1 MALEDGFV
9 EISGKKYQIVTIDF
23 ETYYDKDYTL
33 SGKINTS
40 EYIRDDRFHAHGVGI
55 KIGNGKTLWYT
66 GKNIPL
72 ALREIDWARS
82 ALLAHN
88 TAFDGFICSHV
99 YGIRPAVYLDT
110 LSMARA
116 AHGHHM
122 RHDLDTVAKAHGLA
136 GKVKRDALADT
147 KGKQQLTDKEER
159 ALGAY
164 CVDDVEDTYKIFWK
178 LFDYIPDNELQL
190 IDMTQKMFSDPVL
203 RIDIPRVQA
212 ELEKEIGGKA
222 AALLR
227 SGASVEDLMSNEKF
241 ACLLQA
247 AGAQLPQKISPSTGK
262 LTYAFAKSDLAFQ
275 DLMKNGND
283 KVRALCEA
291 RLKVKSTIGET
302 RAARFLEAGKNGMR
316 LPILLNYSGAHTH
329 RWSGANKMN
338 LQNLKRGGEL
348 RRSIL
353 APKGHVIVV
362 ADSAQIE
369 ARVLAWLA
377 GQTDIVNAF
386 ANKEDVYKLM
396 ASAIY
401 GVPVDQVTKDQR
413 FIGKVCTLGLGYGL
427 GHMKLQ
433 QTLKQGV
440 MGPPVDISI
449 EECKRIV
456 NIYRSRNYK
465 IRQLWKIMDDII
477 ASMLTGTYGEYG
489 PLTYG
494 KGYIQLPSGLFLQ
507 YYGLHGEAEVRYD
520 DLVVHEATYLTR
532 QGRSKI
538 YGGLLTE
545 NCIAKNTQVLTDVGW
560 VAIEDITP
568 HMLVHDGVE
577 FVRHGGV
584 LHKGVQACVTVDGV
598 HMTPEHEVLTNDGW
612 QAASQNPEPYRP
624 DIRLPDSIVCSARSE
639 GETPMGVSL
648 RVWDAKECGRYGV
661 EKRDNQK
668 LRVPDQGHAV
678 KSTNYTRHVEAPRIR
693 SMAIDGRPL
702 QTTYTPC
709 LEKLRRAR
717 DYCLQTMATVRG
729 LLGGYG
735 GLLPA
740 RVNTGPG
747 RQQLRIL
754 QTELPLGA
762 GPGTGHEPAQLRP
775 CRRYTG
781 TQRGNR
787 DTTVNSVLPHSPLV
801 ADRTVDARAKPAK
814 PVFDILNCGPRQR
827 FVVLG
832 DSGAFIVHNCV
843 QALARCIIADQM
855 LEISKKYRICT
866 MSHDEIIVVAPKKD
880 ADRCLRD
887 MIRIMSTP
895 PDWADGLPLAAE
907 GGWSVNYSK

>member
-1 MALEDGFV
+1 MLKSSQE
-9 EISGKKYQIVTIDF
+9 
-23 ETYYDKDYTL
+23 
-33 SGKINTS
+33 N
-40 EYIRDDRFHAHGVGI
+40 
-55 KIGNGKTLWYT
+55 
-66 GKNIPL
+66 
-72 ALREIDWARS
+72 
-82 ALLAHN
+82 
-88 TAFDGFICSHV
+88 
-99 YGIRPAVYLDT
+99 
-110 LSMARA
+110 
-116 AHGHHM
+116 
-122 RHDLDTVAKAHGLA
+122 
-136 GKVKRDALADT
+136 
-147 KGKQQLTDKEER
+147 
-159 ALGAY
+159 
-164 CVDDVEDTYKIFWK
+164 
-178 LFDYIPDNELQL
+178 
-190 IDMTQKMFSDPVL
+190 
-203 RIDIPRVQA
+203 VQ
-212 ELEKEIGGKA
+212 
-222 AALLR
+222 
-227 SGASVEDLMSNEKF
+227 
-241 ACLLQA
+241 
-247 AGAQLPQKISPSTGK
+247 P
-262 LTYAFAKSDLAFQ
+262 
-275 DLMKNGND
+275 
-283 KVRALCEA
+283 
-291 RLKVKSTIGET
+291 
-302 RAARFLEAGKNGMR
+302 RAARVYDIANCGPRHRFVANGKLVSNC
-316 LPILLNYSGAHTH
+316 
-329 RWSGANKMN
+329 N

-377 GQTDIVNAF
+377 GQLDIVNAF
-386 ANKEDVYKLM
+386 AMKEDVYKLM

-413 FIGKVCTLGLGYGL
+413 FIGKICIAEGTLVLSDSGWKPIEQVTIDDRLWDGEEWVCHKGLLNNGMRKTLSVCGAWMTPDHQILSATRWLDAQSVVRDENTLSQALDIGAANLPYEATYAVRAEGLPLSLSNAIARILSMQSTAITSGFSEAHAAQYAAKKPLQQNDTGPIAKLCPVMNTALDYLTASPPPLRDATQKRLSISSTMVGAELLSAVNGVAINLPSSSTFRQFLGGMAQRWKWTALTTTRGITPATYASSPSPQTSETNVESLISKRVFDILNSGSRNRFTILTDAGPLIVHNCVLGLGYSM

-507 YYGLHGEAEVRYD
+507 YYGLHGEAEVRHD

-545 NCIAKNTQVLTDVGW
+545 NCLAENTQVLTDVGW

-568 HMLVHDGVE
+568 NMLVHDGVE

-584 LHKGVQACVTVDGV
+584 LHKGVQACVIIDGV

-639 GETPMGVSL
+639 GKTPMDVSL
-648 RVWDAKECGRYGV
+648 RVWGAKECGGYGI
-661 EKRDNQK
+661 EKRGNQK

-693 SMAIDGRPL
+693 SMAIDDRPL
-702 QTTYTPC
+702 QTTYTPR
-709 LEKLRRAR
+709 LEELRRAR
-717 DYCLQTMATVRG
+717 DYCLQTMATVRD

-762 GPGTGHEPAQLRP
+762 GPGTGHEPAQRRP

-781 TQRGNR
+781 TQRENR
-787 DTTVNSVLPHSPLV
+787 DITVNSVLPHSPRV

-832 DSGAFIVHNCV
+832 NNGPFIVHNCV

-855 LEISKKYRICT
+855 LEISKKYRIVT
-866 MSHDEIIVVAPKKD
+866 MAHDEIVVVCPKKD
-880 ADRCLRD
+880 AKKCLAD
-887 MIRIMSTP
+887 MIHIMSTAP
-895 PDWADGLPLAAE
+895 EWADGLPLAAE
-907 GGWSVNYSK
+907 GGWAINYSK

>member
-9 EISGKKYQIVTIDF
+9 EIGGKKYQIVTLDF
-23 ETYYDKDYTL
+23 ETFYDKTYTL

-99 YGIRPAVYLDT
+99 YDVKPAFYLDT

-122 RHDLDTVAKAHGLA
+122 RHDLDTVAKAHGFA

-164 CVDDVEDTYKIFWK
+164 CVDDVDDTYKIFWK
-178 LFDYIPDNELQL
+178 LHDHIPDKELLL
-190 IDMTQKMFSDPVL
+190 IDLTLRMFCDPVL

-212 ELEKEIGGKA
+212 ELEAEIGGKA

-227 SGASVEDLMSNEKF
+227 SGASIETLMSNDKF
-241 ACLLQA
+241 AELLKRE
-247 AGAQLPQKISPSTGK
+247 GVNPPMKTSPSTGK
-262 LTYAFAKSDLAFQ
+262 PTYAFAKSDLDFQ
-275 DLMKNGND
+275 QLLRHPNKN
-283 KVRALCEA
+283 VVALAEA

-302 RAARFLEAGKNGMR
+302 RAARFLEAGKNGMK

-329 RWSGANKMN
+329 RWSGGNKMN

-377 GQTDIVNAF
+377 QQMDIVNAF
-386 ANKEDVYKLM
+386 ANKDDVYKLM

-401 GVPVDQVTKDQR
+401 GIPVEQVTKDQR
-413 FIGKVCTLGLGYGL
+413 FIGKICVLGLGYGM
-427 GHMKLQ
+427 GPNKLQ
-433 QTLKQGV
+433 QTLKQGT
-440 MGPPVDISI
+440 MGPPVDISL
-449 EECKRIV
+449 EECRRIV

-465 IRQLWKIMDDII
+465 IKNLWKIMDGII
-477 ASMLTGTYGEYG
+477 ASMLTGTSGEFG

-507 YYGLHGEAEVRYD
+507 YYGLHGEAEVRHD
-520 DLVVHEATYLTR
+520 DLVVNEATYLTR

-545 NCIAKNTQVLTDVGW
+545 NV
-560 VAIEDITP
+560 
-568 HMLVHDGVE
+568 
-577 FVRHGGV
+577 
-584 LHKGVQACVTVDGV
+584 
-598 HMTPEHEVLTNDGW
+598 
-612 QAASQNPEPYRP
+612 
-624 DIRLPDSIVCSARSE
+624 
-639 GETPMGVSL
+639 
-648 RVWDAKECGRYGV
+648 
-661 EKRDNQK
+661 
-668 LRVPDQGHAV
+668 
-678 KSTNYTRHVEAPRIR
+678 
-693 SMAIDGRPL
+693 
-702 QTTYTPC
+702 
-709 LEKLRRAR
+709 
-717 DYCLQTMATVRG
+717 
-729 LLGGYG
+729 
-735 GLLPA
+735 
-740 RVNTGPG
+740 
-747 RQQLRIL
+747 
-754 QTELPLGA
+754 
-762 GPGTGHEPAQLRP
+762 
-775 CRRYTG
+775 
-781 TQRGNR
+781 
-787 DTTVNSVLPHSPLV
+787 
-801 ADRTVDARAKPAK
+801 
-814 PVFDILNCGPRQR
+814 
-827 FVVLG
+827 
-832 DSGAFIVHNCV
+832 V
-843 QALARCIIADQM
+843 QALSRVIIADQM
-855 LEISKKYRICT
+855 LEISKRYRVVT
-866 MSHDEIIVVAPKKD
+866 MTHDEIVVICPKKD
-880 ADRCLRD
+880 AKKCLAD
-887 MIRIMSTP
+887 MLKVMSTAP
-895 PDWADGLPLAAE
+895 EWANGLPLAAE
-907 GGWSVNYSK
+907 GGFDYCYSK

>member
-9 EISGKKYQIVTIDF
+9 EIGGKKYQIVTLDF
-23 ETYYDKDYTL
+23 ETFYDKTYTL

-99 YGIRPAVYLDT
+99 YDVKPAFYLDT

-122 RHDLDTVAKAHGLA
+122 RHDLDTVAKAHGFA

-164 CVDDVEDTYKIFWK
+164 CVDDVDDTYKIFWK
-178 LFDYIPDNELQL
+178 LHDHIPDEELRL
-190 IDMTQKMFSDPVL
+190 IDLTLRMFCDPVL

-212 ELEKEIGGKA
+212 ELEAEIGGKA

-227 SGASVEDLMSNEKF
+227 SGASIETLMSNDKF
-241 ACLLQA
+241 AELLKRE
-247 AGAQLPQKISPSTGK
+247 GVNPPMKTSPSTGK
-262 LTYAFAKSDLAFQ
+262 PTYAFAKSDLDFQ
-275 DLMKNGND
+275 QLLRHPNKN
-283 KVRALCEA
+283 VVALAEA

-302 RAARFLEAGKNGMR
+302 RAARFLEAGKNGMK

-329 RWSGANKMN
+329 RWSGGNKMN

-362 ADSAQIE
+362 ADSSQIE

-377 GQTDIVNAF
+377 QQMDIVNAF
-386 ANKEDVYKLM
+386 ANKDDVYKLM

-401 GVPVDQVTKDQR
+401 GIPVEQVTKDQR
-413 FIGKVCTLGLGYGL
+413 FIGKICVLGLGYGM
-427 GHMKLQ
+427 GPNKLQ
-433 QTLKQGV
+433 QTLKQGT
-440 MGPPVDISI
+440 MGPPVDISL
-449 EECKRIV
+449 EECRRIV

-465 IRQLWKIMDDII
+465 IKNLWKIMDGII
-477 ASMLTGTYGEYG
+477 ASMLTGTSGEFG

-507 YYGLHGEAEVRYD
+507 YYGLHGEAEVRHD
-520 DLVVHEATYLTR
+520 DLVVNEATYLTR

-545 NCIAKNTQVLTDVGW
+545 NV
-560 VAIEDITP
+560 
-568 HMLVHDGVE
+568 
-577 FVRHGGV
+577 
-584 LHKGVQACVTVDGV
+584 
-598 HMTPEHEVLTNDGW
+598 
-612 QAASQNPEPYRP
+612 
-624 DIRLPDSIVCSARSE
+624 
-639 GETPMGVSL
+639 
-648 RVWDAKECGRYGV
+648 
-661 EKRDNQK
+661 
-668 LRVPDQGHAV
+668 
-678 KSTNYTRHVEAPRIR
+678 
-693 SMAIDGRPL
+693 
-702 QTTYTPC
+702 
-709 LEKLRRAR
+709 
-717 DYCLQTMATVRG
+717 
-729 LLGGYG
+729 
-735 GLLPA
+735 
-740 RVNTGPG
+740 
-747 RQQLRIL
+747 
-754 QTELPLGA
+754 
-762 GPGTGHEPAQLRP
+762 
-775 CRRYTG
+775 
-781 TQRGNR
+781 
-787 DTTVNSVLPHSPLV
+787 
-801 ADRTVDARAKPAK
+801 
-814 PVFDILNCGPRQR
+814 
-827 FVVLG
+827 
-832 DSGAFIVHNCV
+832 V

-855 LEISKKYRICT
+855 LEISKKYRVVT
-866 MSHDEIIVVAPKKD
+866 MSHDEIVAVCPKKD
-880 ADRCLRD
+880 ADRCLAD
-887 MIRIMSTP
+887 MLRIMATSP
-895 PDWADGLPLAAE
+895 EWARGLPLDAE
-907 GGWSVNYSK
+907 GGWDINYSK